1 MRIQITTLGASKA
14 RTYGHRRLT
23 VLSAAILP
31 WCNTEA
37 DIAKTT
43 GFSPST
49 VTAEMR
55 GLYAT
60 GAIVNRT
67 NKRSPVTK
75 VPSASTGRV
84 PHNKYNHITDAQ
96 VLSTYQALKDKTAT
110 GRALGLSRGA
120 VRSRLDTMVARSKG
134 ALVL

>member
-1 MRIQITTLGASKA
+1 MRIQITTLGATKA
-14 RTYGHRRLT
+14 PTYGHRRLT

-37 DIAKTT
+37 DIVKAT

-49 VTAEMR
+49 VAAEMR

-60 GAIVNRT
+60 GAIVTATGKRPTITKATGTT
-67 NKRSPVTK
+67 N
-75 VPSASTGRV
+75 V
-84 PHNKYNHITDAQ
+84 PHNKYTHITDAQ
-96 VLSTYQALKDKTAT
+96 VLSTFQALRDKAAT

-120 VRSRLDTMVARSKG
+120 VRSRLDSMVAKSNG